1 MNIDVFNLE
10 NKKTGSIELDDAIFG
25 AEVREHL
32 FWEVVN
38 WQRARRRAGTQ
49 KVKVR
54 SEVRGGGRKPFKQK
68 GTARARQGSNRAAQF
83 PGGGTIHGPT
93 PRDWSYAM
101 PKKKRRAALRSA
113 LSLKAQNGTLRV
125 IDALEFPQI
134 KTKQAVAVLN
144 AFSAPKALFVDST
157 TREEGTNTPIHNE
170 TLRLSVRNLKNA
182 KYLAAE
188 GLNVEDIL
196 RYDYLFLSANAVDA
210 VQEALKS

>member
-1 MNIDVFNLE
+1 MNIDVFDIN
-10 NKKTGSIELDDAIFG
+10 NKKTGSLELDDAIFSD
-25 AEVREHL
+25 EVREHL
-32 FWEVVN
+32 FWEVIN
-38 WQRARRRAGTQ
+38 WQRAKRRAGTQ

-68 GTARARQGSNRAAQF
+68 GTGRARQGSTRSAQH

-113 LSLKAQNGTLRV
+113 LSMKAKAGTLRV
-125 IDALEFPQI
+125 IESMTFPEI
-134 KTKQAVAVLN
+134 RTKHAEKMLG
-144 AFSAPKALFVDST
+144 AFGAGKALLVDAT
-157 TREEGTNTPIHNE
+157 TREEGSNTPIHNE

-182 KYLAAE
+182 KYLATD

-196 RYDYLFLSANAVDA
+196 RYEYLFLSANAVNA